1 MNYSLKIDLKKLSGA
16 MLGRVNG
23 VNSVIIPVE
32 KNGIF
37 CSDKG
42 AAYIDLAVLELKQEG
57 KFGDTHLVKRSL
69 GKEERD
75 KMTKEERDNQPIL
88 GGMKPFG
95 GAGVPANIPDVSVDV
110 EGDKANDV
118 EGAKPQE
125 DDDLPF

>member
-16 MLGRVNG
+16 LLGKVNG
-23 VNSVIIPVE
+23 ENCVIIPVQ

-42 AAYIDLAVLELKQEG
+42 AAYIDLAALELKQEG

-69 GKEERD
+69 RKDERD
-75 KMTKEERDNQPIL
+75 KMTEAERDNQPIL

-95 GAGVPANIPDVSVDV
+95 NTGAPVNIPEV
-110 EGDKANDV
+110 AV
-118 EGAKPQE
+118 EGAETAPKE

>member
-23 VNSVIIPVE
+23 ENCVIIPVE
-32 KNGIF
+32 KNSIF

-42 AAYIDLAVLELKQEG
+42 AAYIDLAAIELKQEG

-69 GKEERD
+69 RKDERERMTEEERN
-75 KMTKEERDNQPIL
+75 NQPIL
-88 GGMKPFG
+88 GGLKPFG
-95 GAGVPANIPDVSVDV
+95 NTGAPVNVPEVAVEEVDA
-110 EGDKANDV
+110 ETAPKD
-118 EGAKPQE
+118 